1 MAAKDTTFCGNR
13 GAGRIV
19 DSGKCL
25 TQGCIPRS
33 QRLKIVCFGDSLTWV
48 GYGGSYF
55 EELVRLLPE
64 YELINAGEGGNTI
77 INLLRR
83 ADNDVL
89 AQQPDAVFLM
99 VGGNDAVSY
108 SQPKTRSYYR
118 QAMNIEDG
126 VVTPE
131 QFEQAYR
138 DLLTKLQLAH
148 VVVWIGLEPNE
159 YNPETVAALHDYNTR
174 IKTIARSFNV
184 PVLDLMEAFPPG
196 DVPDRQP
203 LGIEFI
209 LTIGAREKR
218 GWTDYESARAAG
230 DFTFTFDG
238 LHLMPETA
246 KQVAELIADFIREND

>member
-1 MAAKDTTFCGNR
+1 
-13 GAGRIV
+13 V
-19 DSGKCL
+19 
-25 TQGCIPRS
+25 
-33 QRLKIVCFGDSLTWV
+33 RLKIVCFGDSLTWI

-55 EELVRLLPE
+55 QELVELLPE
-64 YELINAGEGGNTI
+64 HELINAGEGGNTV

-83 ADNDVL
+83 VDDEVL
-89 AQQPDAVFLM
+89 AHMPDAVFLM

-118 QAMNIEDG
+118 QAMNIPDG

-131 QFEQAYR
+131 QFEQTYR

-159 YNPETVAALHDYNTR
+159 YNPDTVAAVRDYNAR
-174 IKTIARSFNV
+174 IKEIARSFNV

-196 DVPDRQP
+196 NVPDRPP

-218 GWTDYESARAAG
+218 GWTDYEAARKAG
-230 DFTFTFDG
+230 GFTFTFDG

-246 KQVAELIADFIREND
+246 KQGAELIAEFIRKNS